1 MSVELTAEDASLLEI
16 DQQSNASVRT
26 AIEIASDSEL
36 LNDGKKPLENIS
48 MEVEED
54 GEQVQFPLE
63 LVYLFVFARTV
74 RLERFVLLVNWCL
87 RPRILLL

>member
-63 LVYLFVFARTV
+63 LMYLFYS
-74 RLERFVLLVNWCL
+74 LVPSDSNAL
-87 RPRILLL
+87 FSS